1 MTPDYFLTSRLAGDI
16 LMQTTCDGIILS
28 GGLNRRMEGR
38 NKALLK
44 LDGLSFLEHIVST
57 LNECFGQLL
66 LVTKNHEFY
75 ENSSFRIIKD
85 IINVHSPLAGIHAGL
100 VNINADYGFCTS
112 CDTPLLKTEFVRI
125 LIDEIDPEYDII
137 VPSSGSYYQPLCAV
151 YSKRCVPIIEN
162 YLKNGNVKTDGIYEL
177 LKVKRIDYEQLQRV
191 DPQLKSFIN
200 VNTPEDLR

>member
-1 MTPDYFLTSRLAGDI
+1 
-16 LMQTTCDGIILS
+16 MQTTCDGIILS
-28 GGLNRRMEGR
+28 GGLNRRMGGQ

-57 LNECFGQLL
+57 LNECFGQLF
-66 LVTKNHEFY
+66 LVTKNHRFY
-75 ENSSFRIIKD
+75 ESSSYRIVKD

-100 VNINADYGFCTS
+100 VSINADYGFCTS

-137 VPSSGSYYQPLCAV
+137 VPSSGSYFQPLCAV
-151 YSKRCVPIIEN
+151 YSTRCIPIIEN

-177 LKVKRIDYEQLQRV
+177 LKVKKVDYEQLQRV

-200 VNTPEDLR
+200 VNTPEDLRIVTSK